1 MSGFLR
7 RWSYDFSV
15 DLTQMKKI
23 ARDPV
28 LLAAIL
34 LCIVSLAIFVVF
46 PLYKV
51 LQQSFF
57 NPDGAFS
64 LEAYSQ
70 LISSGENLK
79 AFSNTLLLGTIVGI
93 LATAVGF
100 LFAYCYIYLAIR
112 GKKLFNLVAM
122 LPMISPPFAVALS
135 IILLFGS
142 RGFITNTLL
151 DLRDANI
158 YGLKGLILVQTLSFF
173 PIAYLLL
180 VGMLKSIDPSIEDA
194 ARDLGAS
201 RWATFRRVTLPLV
214 APGIANSFLLVFIK
228 SVADFANPMAIG
240 GNFATLATQIYIQSI
255 GNYDV
260 QGGAAVAV
268 LLLDLSML
276 LFIVSKYWVEK
287 KVYVTVTGKAS
298 RERVPIDEKIVVW
311 PIAGT
316 CYAIAT
322 IVLSLYILIPIG
334 SFIKLWG
341 INYSLTLDHYRYAF
355 GVGSKAIFDTT
366 WLSFIATPVTGLL
379 GMIIAFLVVRKRFI
393 GKGFINF
400 ASLLSIAVPGTVI
413 GVGYILAFNTPPIVL
428 TGTATLLIVAFVVRS
443 LPIGIRAGVSSLQQI
458 DPAIEEA
465 AADLGA
471 SSRQIFFKITLP
483 LIKTAFFSGLI
494 YTFIRSMTSIS
505 AVIFLITAK
514 YNLITIAV
522 LDQVES
528 AKFGVASA
536 FSTILIL
543 IVYVA
548 IFITNQVLSHMGA
561 NSKKIELS

>member
-7 RWSYDFSV
+7 RWSFDFSE
-15 DLTQMKKI
+15 DLTHMKKI
-23 ARDPV
+23 ARDPI
-28 LLAAIL
+28 LLSAIL
-34 LCIVSLAIFVVF
+34 LCIVSLSIFVVF

-64 LEAYSQ
+64 LEAYRL

-79 AFSNTLLLGTIVGI
+79 AFSNTLLLGTVVGM

-112 GKKLFNLVAM
+112 GKKLFNLIAM

-151 DLRDANI
+151 GFRDANI

-214 APGIANSFLLVFIK
+214 APGIANAFLLVFIK

-287 KVYVTVTGKAS
+287 KVYITVTGKAS
-298 RERVPIDEKIVVW
+298 RERLPISEKIVVW

-316 CYAIAT
+316 CYAIST
-322 IVLSLYILIPIG
+322 IVLALYILIPIG

-366 WLSFIATPVTGLL
+366 WLSFIATPITGLL
-379 GMIIAFLVVRKRFI
+379 GMVIAFLVVRKRFI

-400 ASLLSIAVPGTVI
+400 ASLLSIAVPGTVV

-428 TGTATLLIVAFVVRS
+428 TGTATLLVVAFIVRS

-471 SSRQIFFKITLP
+471 SSRQIFFLVTLP

-494 YTFIRSMTSIS
+494 YAFIRSMTSIS

-548 IFITNQVLSHMGA
+548 IFITNRLLSRLGA
-561 NSKKIELS
+561 GSKKIELS

>member
-1 MSGFLR
+1 MSAFFR
-7 RWSYDFSV
+7 RWSYDFSE

-79 AFSNTLLLGTIVGI
+79 AFSNTLLLGTVVGI

-112 GKKLFNLVAM
+112 GKKISNLVAM

-142 RGFITNTLL
+142 RGFITNTLFG
-151 DLRDANI
+151 LRDANI

-316 CYAIAT
+316 CYVIAT

-428 TGTATLLIVAFVVRS
+428 TGTATLLVVAFVVRS
-443 LPIGIRAGVSSLQQI
+443 LPIGIRAGVASLQQI

-543 IVYVA
+543 IVYLA
-548 IFITNQVLSHMGA
+548 IFITNQVLTRLDP
-561 NSKKIELS
+561 NIKKIELS

>member
-1 MSGFLR
+1 MSRLWR
-7 RWSYDFSV
+7 RWSFDFSE

-23 ARDPV
+23 ARDPI
-28 LLAAIL
+28 LLSAIL
-34 LCIVSLAIFVVF
+34 LCIVSLSIFVVF

-57 NPDGAFS
+57 NLDGAFS
-64 LEAYSQ
+64 LEAYRL
-70 LISSGENLK
+70 LISSEENLK
-79 AFSNTLLLGTIVGI
+79 AFSNTLLLGTVVGI

-112 GKKLFNLVAM
+112 GKRLFNLIAM

-151 DLRDANI
+151 GLRDANI

-287 KVYVTVTGKAS
+287 KVYITVTGKAS
-298 RERVPIDEKIVVW
+298 RERLPIREKIVVW

-316 CYAIAT
+316 CYAIST
-322 IVLSLYILIPIG
+322 IVLALYILIPIG

-366 WLSFIATPVTGLL
+366 WLSLIATPITGLL
-379 GMIIAFLVVRKRFI
+379 GMVIAFLVVRKRFI

-400 ASLLSIAVPGTVI
+400 ASLLSIAVPGTVV

-428 TGTATLLIVAFVVRS
+428 TGTATLLVVAFIVRS

-471 SSRQIFFKITLP
+471 SSRQIFFMVTLP

-494 YTFIRSMTSIS
+494 YAFIRSMTSIS

-543 IVYVA
+543 IVYLA
-548 IFITNQVLSHMGA
+548 IFITNRLLSRLGA
-561 NSKKIELS
+561 GSKKIELS

>member
-1 MSGFLR
+1 MSELLR
-7 RWSYDFSV
+7 RWSFAFSE

-28 LLAAIL
+28 LLSAIL
-34 LCIVSLAIFVVF
+34 LCIVSLSIFVVF

-64 LEAYSQ
+64 LEAYRL

-79 AFSNTLLLGTIVGI
+79 AFSNTLLLGTVVGI

-112 GKKLFNLVAM
+112 GKKLFNLIAM

-151 DLRDANI
+151 GLRDANI

-214 APGIANSFLLVFIK
+214 APGIANAFLLVFIK

-276 LFIVSKYWVEK
+276 LFILSKYWVEK
-287 KVYVTVTGKAS
+287 KVYITVTGKAS
-298 RERVPIDEKIVVW
+298 RERLPISEKIVVW
-311 PIAGT
+311 PIAGI
-316 CYAIAT
+316 CYAIST
-322 IVLSLYILIPIG
+322 IVLALYILIPIG

-366 WLSFIATPVTGLL
+366 WLSLIATPITGLL
-379 GMIIAFLVVRKRFI
+379 GMVIAFLVVRKRFI

-400 ASLLSIAVPGTVI
+400 ASLLSIAVPGTVV

-428 TGTATLLIVAFVVRS
+428 TGTATLLVVAFIVRS

-471 SSRQIFFKITLP
+471 SSRQIFFMVTLP

-494 YTFIRSMTSIS
+494 YAFIRSMTSIS

-543 IVYVA
+543 IVYLA
-548 IFITNQVLSHMGA
+548 IFITNRLLSSLGA
-561 NSKKIELS
+561 GSKKIELS

>member
-1 MSGFLR
+1 MSRLWR
-7 RWSYDFSV
+7 RWSFDFSE

-23 ARDPV
+23 TRDPI
-28 LLAAIL
+28 LLSAIL
-34 LCIVSLAIFVVF
+34 LCIVSLSIFVVF

-57 NPDGAFS
+57 NPDGTFS
-64 LEAYSQ
+64 LEAYRL
-70 LISSGENLK
+70 LISSEENLK
-79 AFSNTLLLGTIVGI
+79 AFSNTLLLGTVVGI

-112 GKKLFNLVAM
+112 GKKLFNLIAM

-151 DLRDANI
+151 GLRDANI

-287 KVYVTVTGKAS
+287 KVYITVTGKAS
-298 RERVPIDEKIVVW
+298 RERLPIREKIVVW

-316 CYAIAT
+316 CYAIST
-322 IVLSLYILIPIG
+322 IVLALYILIPIG

-366 WLSFIATPVTGLL
+366 WLSLIATPITGLL
-379 GMIIAFLVVRKRFI
+379 GMVIAFLVVRKRFI

-400 ASLLSIAVPGTVI
+400 ASLLSIAVPGTVV

-428 TGTATLLIVAFVVRS
+428 TGTATLLVVAFIVRS

-471 SSRQIFFKITLP
+471 SSRQIFFMVTLP

-494 YTFIRSMTSIS
+494 YAFIRSMTSIS

-543 IVYVA
+543 IVYLA
-548 IFITNQVLSHMGA
+548 IFITNRLLSRLGA
-561 NSKKIELS
+561 GSKKIELS

>member
-1 MSGFLR
+1 MSAFFR
-7 RWSYDFSV
+7 RWSYDFSE

-79 AFSNTLLLGTIVGI
+79 AFSNTLLLGTVVGI

-112 GKKLFNLVAM
+112 GKKIFNLVAM

-142 RGFITNTLL
+142 RGFITNTLFG
-151 DLRDANI
+151 LRDANI

-428 TGTATLLIVAFVVRS
+428 TGTATLLVVAFVVRS
-443 LPIGIRAGVSSLQQI
+443 LPIGIRAGVASLQQI

-548 IFITNQVLSHMGA
+548 IFITNRLLSRLGA
-561 NSKKIELS
+561 GSKKIELS

>member
-1 MSGFLR
+1 MSAFFR
-7 RWSYDFSV
+7 RWSYDFSE

-79 AFSNTLLLGTIVGI
+79 AFSNTLLLGTVVGI

-112 GKKLFNLVAM
+112 GKKIFNLVAM

-142 RGFITNTLL
+142 RGFITNTLFG
-151 DLRDANI
+151 LRDANI

-316 CYAIAT
+316 CYVIAT

-428 TGTATLLIVAFVVRS
+428 TGTATLLVVAFVVRS
-443 LPIGIRAGVSSLQQI
+443 LPIGIRAGVASLQQI

-548 IFITNQVLSHMGA
+548 IFITNQVLSRMGA
-561 NSKKIELS
+561 DSKKIELS

>member
-1 MSGFLR
+1 MSELLR
-7 RWSYDFSV
+7 RWSFAFSE

-28 LLAAIL
+28 LLSAIL
-34 LCIVSLAIFVVF
+34 LCIVSLSIFVVF

-64 LEAYSQ
+64 LEAYRL

-79 AFSNTLLLGTIVGI
+79 AFSNTLLLGTVVGI

-112 GKKLFNLVAM
+112 GKKLFNLIAM

-151 DLRDANI
+151 GLRDANI

-214 APGIANSFLLVFIK
+214 APGIANAFLLVFIK

-276 LFIVSKYWVEK
+276 LFILSKYWVEK
-287 KVYVTVTGKAS
+287 KVYITVTGKAS
-298 RERVPIDEKIVVW
+298 RERLPIGEKIVVW
-311 PIAGT
+311 PIAGI
-316 CYAIAT
+316 CYAIST
-322 IVLSLYILIPIG
+322 IVLALYILIPIG

-366 WLSFIATPVTGLL
+366 WLSLIATPITGLL
-379 GMIIAFLVVRKRFI
+379 GMVIAFLVVRKRFI

-400 ASLLSIAVPGTVI
+400 ASLLSIAVPGTVV

-428 TGTATLLIVAFVVRS
+428 TGTATLLVVAFIVRS

-471 SSRQIFFKITLP
+471 SSRQIFFMVTLP

-494 YTFIRSMTSIS
+494 YAFIRSMTSIS

-543 IVYVA
+543 IVYLA
-548 IFITNQVLSHMGA
+548 IFITNRLLSSLGA
-561 NSKKIELS
+561 GSKKIELS

>member
-1 MSGFLR
+1 MSRLWR
-7 RWSYDFSV
+7 RWSFDFSE

-23 ARDPV
+23 ARDPI
-28 LLAAIL
+28 LLSAIL
-34 LCIVSLAIFVVF
+34 LCIVSLSIFVVF

-57 NPDGAFS
+57 NPDGTFS
-64 LEAYSQ
+64 LEAYRL
-70 LISSGENLK
+70 LISSEENLK
-79 AFSNTLLLGTIVGI
+79 AFSNTLLLGTVVGI

-112 GKKLFNLVAM
+112 GKKLFNLIAM

-151 DLRDANI
+151 GLRDANI

-287 KVYVTVTGKAS
+287 IVYITVTGKAS
-298 RERVPIDEKIVVW
+298 RERLPIREKIVVW

-316 CYAIAT
+316 CYAIST
-322 IVLSLYILIPIG
+322 IVLALYILIPIG

-366 WLSFIATPVTGLL
+366 WLSLIATPITGLL
-379 GMIIAFLVVRKRFI
+379 GMVIAFLVVRKRFI

-400 ASLLSIAVPGTVI
+400 ASLLSIAVPGTVV

-428 TGTATLLIVAFVVRS
+428 TGTATLLVVAFIVRS

-471 SSRQIFFKITLP
+471 SSRQIFFMVTLP

-494 YTFIRSMTSIS
+494 YAFIRSMTSIS

-543 IVYVA
+543 IVYLA
-548 IFITNQVLSHMGA
+548 IFITNRLLSRLGA
-561 NSKKIELS
+561 GSKKIELS

>member
-7 RWSYDFSV
+7 RWSFDFSE
-15 DLTQMKKI
+15 DLTHMKKI
-23 ARDPV
+23 ARDPI
-28 LLAAIL
+28 LLSAIL
-34 LCIVSLAIFVVF
+34 LCIVSLSIFVVF

-64 LEAYSQ
+64 LEAYRL

-79 AFSNTLLLGTIVGI
+79 AFSNTLLLGTIVGM

-112 GKKLFNLVAM
+112 GKKLFNLIAM

-151 DLRDANI
+151 GLRDANI

-214 APGIANSFLLVFIK
+214 APGIANAFLLVFIK

-287 KVYVTVTGKAS
+287 KVYITVTGKAS
-298 RERVPIDEKIVVW
+298 RERLPISEKIVVW
-311 PIAGT
+311 PIAGA
-316 CYAIAT
+316 CYAISS
-322 IVLSLYILIPIG
+322 IVLALYILIPIG

-366 WLSFIATPVTGLL
+366 WLSVIATPITGLL
-379 GMIIAFLVVRKRFI
+379 GMVIAFLVVRKRFI

-400 ASLLSIAVPGTVI
+400 ASLLSIAVPGTVV

-428 TGTATLLIVAFVVRS
+428 TGTATLLVVAFIVRS

-471 SSRQIFFKITLP
+471 SSRQIFFKVTLP

-548 IFITNQVLSHMGA
+548 IFITNRLLTRLGA
-561 NSKKIELS
+561 DSKKIELS

>member
-1 MSGFLR
+1 
-7 RWSYDFSV
+7 
-15 DLTQMKKI
+15 
-23 ARDPV
+23 
-28 LLAAIL
+28 
-34 LCIVSLAIFVVF
+34 
-46 PLYKV
+46 
-51 LQQSFF
+51 
-57 NPDGAFS
+57 
-64 LEAYSQ
+64 
-70 LISSGENLK
+70 
-79 AFSNTLLLGTIVGI
+79 
-93 LATAVGF
+93 
-100 LFAYCYIYLAIR
+100 
-112 GKKLFNLVAM
+112 
-122 LPMISPPFAVALS
+122 
-135 IILLFGS
+135 
-142 RGFITNTLL
+142 
-151 DLRDANI
+151 
-158 YGLKGLILVQTLSFF
+158 
-173 PIAYLLL
+173 
-180 VGMLKSIDPSIEDA
+180 
-194 ARDLGAS
+194 
-201 RWATFRRVTLPLV
+201 
-214 APGIANSFLLVFIK
+214 
-228 SVADFANPMAIG
+228 MAIG

-428 TGTATLLIVAFVVRS
+428 TGTATLLVVAFVVRS
-443 LPIGIRAGVSSLQQI
+443 LPIGIRAGVASLQQI

-548 IFITNQVLSHMGA
+548 IFITNHLLSRMGA
-561 NSKKIELS
+561 GSKKIELS

>member
-1 MSGFLR
+1 MTAFFR
-7 RWSYDFSV
+7 RWRFQFLD

-23 ARDPV
+23 GRDPILV
-28 LLAAIL
+28 AAIL
-34 LCIVSLAIFVVF
+34 LCIVSLFLFVVL

-57 NPDGAFS
+57 NPDGVFS
-64 LEAYSQ
+64 LEAYK
-70 LISSGENLK
+70 LLFTSGENFK
-79 AFSNTLLLGTIVGI
+79 AFSNTVLLGTVVGL
-93 LATAVGF
+93 LATLVGF
-100 LFAYCYIYLAIR
+100 MFAYCYTYLAIR

-151 DLRDANI
+151 GLRDANI
-158 YGLKGLILVQTLSFF
+158 YGFKGLILVQTLSFF

-180 VGMLKSIDPSIEDA
+180 VGMLKSIDPAIEDA

-201 RWATFRRVTLPLV
+201 RWQTFRRVTVPLV
-214 APGIANSFLLVFIK
+214 GPGIANSFLLVFIK

-240 GNFATLATQIYIQSI
+240 GNYATLATQIYIQSI

-268 LLLDLSML
+268 MLLDLSML
-276 LFIVSKYWVEK
+276 LFIISKYWVEK

-298 RERVPIDEKIVVW
+298 RERLPIADRLVVW
-311 PIAGT
+311 PVAGF

-341 INYSLTLDHYRYAF
+341 INYSFTLDHYIYAF

-366 WLSFIATPVTGLL
+366 WLSFLATPITGLL

-428 TGTATLLIVAFVVRS
+428 TGTATLLVAAFIVRS
-443 LPIGIRAGVSSLQQI
+443 LPIGIRAGVASLQQI
-458 DPAIEEA
+458 DPAIDEA

-543 IVYVA
+543 IVYLA
-548 IFITNQVLSHMGA
+548 IFVTNQVLTRLDP
-561 NSKKIELS
+561 NIKKIELS

>member
-1 MSGFLR
+1 MSAFFR
-7 RWSYDFSV
+7 RWSYDFSE

-79 AFSNTLLLGTIVGI
+79 AFSNTILLGTVVGI

-112 GKKLFNLVAM
+112 GKKIFNLVAM

-142 RGFITNTLL
+142 RGFITNTLFG
-151 DLRDANI
+151 LRDANI

-428 TGTATLLIVAFVVRS
+428 TGTATLLVVAFVVRS
-443 LPIGIRAGVSSLQQI
+443 LPIGIRAGVASLQQI

-548 IFITNQVLSHMGA
+548 IFITNHLLSRMGA
-561 NSKKIELS
+561 GSKKIELS

>member
-7 RWSYDFSV
+7 RWSYDFSE

-79 AFSNTLLLGTIVGI
+79 AFSNTILLGTVVGI

-142 RGFITNTLL
+142 RGFITNTLFG
-151 DLRDANI
+151 LRDANI

-428 TGTATLLIVAFVVRS
+428 TGTATLLVVAFVVRS
-443 LPIGIRAGVSSLQQI
+443 LPIGIRAGVASLQQI

-548 IFITNQVLSHMGA
+548 IFITNQVLSRMGA
-561 NSKKIELS
+561 DSKKIELS

>member
-7 RWSYDFSV
+7 RWSYDFSE

-79 AFSNTLLLGTIVGI
+79 AFSNTLLLGTVVGI

-142 RGFITNTLL
+142 RGFITNTLFG
-151 DLRDANI
+151 LRDANI

-428 TGTATLLIVAFVVRS
+428 TGTATLLVVAFVVRS
-443 LPIGIRAGVSSLQQI
+443 LPIGIRAGVASLQQI

-548 IFITNQVLSHMGA
+548 IFITNQVLSRMGA
-561 NSKKIELS
+561 DSKKIELS

>member
-1 MSGFLR
+1 M
-7 RWSYDFSV
+7 
-15 DLTQMKKI
+15 
-23 ARDPV
+23 
-28 LLAAIL
+28 
-34 LCIVSLAIFVVF
+34 
-46 PLYKV
+46 
-51 LQQSFF
+51 
-57 NPDGAFS
+57 
-64 LEAYSQ
+64 
-70 LISSGENLK
+70 
-79 AFSNTLLLGTIVGI
+79 
-93 LATAVGF
+93 
-100 LFAYCYIYLAIR
+100 
-112 GKKLFNLVAM
+112 
-122 LPMISPPFAVALS
+122 
-135 IILLFGS
+135 FG
-142 RGFITNTLL
+142 
-151 DLRDANI
+151 LRDANI

-428 TGTATLLIVAFVVRS
+428 TGTATLLVVAFVVRS
-443 LPIGIRAGVSSLQQI
+443 LPIGIRAGVASLQQI

-548 IFITNQVLSHMGA
+548 IFITNQVLSRMGA
-561 NSKKIELS
+561 DSKKIELS

>member
-1 MSGFLR
+1 MSRLWR
-7 RWSYDFSV
+7 RWSFDFSE

-23 ARDPV
+23 ARDPI
-28 LLAAIL
+28 LLSAIL
-34 LCIVSLAIFVVF
+34 LCIVSLSIFVVF

-57 NPDGAFS
+57 NPDGTFS
-64 LEAYSQ
+64 LEAYRL
-70 LISSGENLK
+70 LISSEENLK
-79 AFSNTLLLGTIVGI
+79 AFSNTLRLGTVVGI

-112 GKKLFNLVAM
+112 GKKLFNLIAM

-151 DLRDANI
+151 GLRDANI

-287 KVYVTVTGKAS
+287 KVYITVTGKAS
-298 RERVPIDEKIVVW
+298 RERLPIREKIVVW

-316 CYAIAT
+316 CYAIST
-322 IVLSLYILIPIG
+322 IVLALYILIPIG

-366 WLSFIATPVTGLL
+366 WLSLIATPITGLL
-379 GMIIAFLVVRKRFI
+379 GMVIAFLVVRKRFI

-400 ASLLSIAVPGTVI
+400 SSLLSIAVPGTVV

-428 TGTATLLIVAFVVRS
+428 TGTATLLVVAFIVRS

-471 SSRQIFFKITLP
+471 SSRQIFFMVTLP

-494 YTFIRSMTSIS
+494 YAFIRSMTSIS

-543 IVYVA
+543 IVYLA
-548 IFITNQVLSHMGA
+548 IFITNRLLSRLGA
-561 NSKKIELS
+561 GSKKIELS

>member
-1 MSGFLR
+1 MSAFFR
-7 RWSYDFSV
+7 RWSYDFSE

-79 AFSNTLLLGTIVGI
+79 AFSNTLLLGTVVGI

-112 GKKLFNLVAM
+112 GKKIFNLVAM

-142 RGFITNTLL
+142 RGFITNTLFG
-151 DLRDANI
+151 LRDANI

-428 TGTATLLIVAFVVRS
+428 TGTATLLVVAFVVRS
-443 LPIGIRAGVSSLQQI
+443 LPIGIRAGVASLQQI

-548 IFITNQVLSHMGA
+548 IFITNHLLSRMGA
-561 NSKKIELS
+561 DSKKIELS

>member
-7 RWSYDFSV
+7 RWSFDFSE

-28 LLAAIL
+28 LLSAIL
-34 LCIVSLAIFVVF
+34 LCIISLSIFVVF

-57 NPDGAFS
+57 NPEGAFS
-64 LEAYSQ
+64 LDAYSQ
-70 LISSGENLK
+70 LLSSGENLK
-79 AFSNTLLLGTIVGI
+79 AFSNTLLLGTVVGI

-142 RGFITNTLL
+142 RGFITNTLFG
-151 DLRDANI
+151 LRDANI

-311 PIAGT
+311 PIAGA
-316 CYAIAT
+316 CYAIST

-379 GMIIAFLVVRKRFI
+379 GMVIAFLVVRKRFI

-428 TGTATLLIVAFVVRS
+428 TGTATLLVVAFVVRS
-443 LPIGIRAGVSSLQQI
+443 LPIGIRAGVASLQQI

-471 SSRQIFFKITLP
+471 SSQQIFFKITLP

-543 IVYVA
+543 IVYLA
-548 IFITNQVLSHMGA
+548 IFITNQVLSRMGA
-561 NSKKIELS
+561 DSKKIELS

>member
-7 RWSYDFSV
+7 RWSYDFSE

-28 LLAAIL
+28 LLAAIF

-64 LEAYSQ
+64 LEAYRQ

-79 AFSNTLLLGTIVGI
+79 AFSNTLLLGTAVGI

-142 RGFITNTLL
+142 RGFITNTLFG
-151 DLRDANI
+151 LRDANI
-158 YGLKGLILVQTLSFF
+158 YGLNGLILVQTLSFF

-201 RWATFRRVTLPLV
+201 RAATFRRVTLPLV

-268 LLLDLSML
+268 MLLDLSML

-322 IVLSLYILIPIG
+322 IVLALYILIPIG

-379 GMIIAFLVVRKRFI
+379 GMVIAFLVVRKRFI

-428 TGTATLLIVAFVVRS
+428 TGTATLLVVAFVVRS
-443 LPIGIRAGVSSLQQI
+443 LPIGIRAGVASLQQI

-548 IFITNQVLSHMGA
+548 IFVTNQVLSRMGA
-561 NSKKIELS
+561 DSKKIELS

>member
-1 MSGFLR
+1 MSRLWR
-7 RWSYDFSV
+7 RWSFDFSE

-23 ARDPV
+23 ARDPI
-28 LLAAIL
+28 LLSAIL
-34 LCIVSLAIFVVF
+34 LCIVSLSIFVVF

-57 NPDGAFS
+57 NPDGTFS
-64 LEAYSQ
+64 LEAYRL
-70 LISSGENLK
+70 LISSEENLK
-79 AFSNTLLLGTIVGI
+79 AFSNTLLLGTVVGI

-112 GKKLFNLVAM
+112 GKKLFNLIAM

-151 DLRDANI
+151 GLRDANI

-287 KVYVTVTGKAS
+287 KVYITVTGKAS
-298 RERVPIDEKIVVW
+298 RERLPIREKIVVW

-316 CYAIAT
+316 CYAISM
-322 IVLSLYILIPIG
+322 IVLALYILIPIG

-366 WLSFIATPVTGLL
+366 WLSLIATPITGLL
-379 GMIIAFLVVRKRFI
+379 GMVIAFLVVRKRFI

-400 ASLLSIAVPGTVI
+400 ASLLSIAVPGTVV

-428 TGTATLLIVAFVVRS
+428 TGTATLLVVAFIVRS

-471 SSRQIFFKITLP
+471 SSRQIFFMVTLP

-494 YTFIRSMTSIS
+494 YAFIRSMTSIS

-543 IVYVA
+543 IVYLA
-548 IFITNQVLSHMGA
+548 IFITNRLLSRLGA
-561 NSKKIELS
+561 GSKKIELS

>member
-7 RWSYDFSV
+7 RWSFDFSE
-15 DLTQMKKI
+15 DLTHMKKI
-23 ARDPV
+23 ARDPI
-28 LLAAIL
+28 LLSAIL
-34 LCIVSLAIFVVF
+34 LCIVSLSIFVVF

-64 LEAYSQ
+64 LEAYRL

-79 AFSNTLLLGTIVGI
+79 AFSNTLLLGTVVGM

-112 GKKLFNLVAM
+112 GKKLFNLIAM

-151 DLRDANI
+151 GFRDANI

-214 APGIANSFLLVFIK
+214 APGIANAFLLVFIK

-287 KVYVTVTGKAS
+287 KVYITVTGKAS
-298 RERVPIDEKIVVW
+298 RERLPISEKIVVW

-316 CYAIAT
+316 CYAIST
-322 IVLSLYILIPIG
+322 IVLALYILIPIG

-366 WLSFIATPVTGLL
+366 WLSFIATPITGLL
-379 GMIIAFLVVRKRFI
+379 GMVIAFLVVRKRFI

-400 ASLLSIAVPGTVI
+400 ASLLSIAVPGTVV

-428 TGTATLLIVAFVVRS
+428 TGTATLLVVAFIVRS

-471 SSRQIFFKITLP
+471 SSRQIFFLVTLP

-494 YTFIRSMTSIS
+494 YAFIRSMTSIS

-543 IVYVA
+543 IVYLA
-548 IFITNQVLSHMGA
+548 IFITNRLLSRLGA
-561 NSKKIELS
+561 GSKKIELS